1 MKRTAII
8 CIAVL
13 LLAAAG
19 SLFIY
24 RSHLRVEAGIVADFS
39 IHQLTTARLI
49 GSEAELIVDDAKH
62 QMVIASWITPIIKGN
77 QKCPANMEAVYNNL
91 KEKNINLLFRLDE
104 KGILTH
110 RTPEDKLKGV
120 TGRDFSFREYFR
132 EVKRTGEPYISG
144 MLLAG
149 GEDYREVEGRFK
161 TVFVAVALYNNGK
174 FAGVLGAALDFASML
189 EKRINVRTAG
199 LKGTGYCWII
209 DDRGI
214 FVAHPIKEFIGRD
227 AFSVRKERAPDISFE
242 KINRIMREKMMKGQF
257 GIDTYISGWHLGEKG
272 RIKKLIAYAPF
283 YLDGRQYSVAVAI
296 PEREV
301 VLLSRENFKDTL
313 ITMAFIIVAM
323 LSGILYILG
332 LDRRRI
338 KALKKET
345 ELAKEIKESRDYLQ
359 NLLETANDL
368 VYTVDI
374 NGNFT
379 YFNPRIEDYGY
390 TPGELM
396 GKRFLTILSEKH
408 HGRRFEKSIREK
420 VRQVYEVELK
430 TKDGAIRICRIST
443 SPLMDQNGGIT
454 GLIATVRDIT
464 ESEQEKTEII
474 YLKEYSE
481 KIVASIPSS
490 LLVLDRDLNI
500 KSVNRTYREI
510 RGIGD
515 DDVTGKNIREV
526 FPGDLLEEGGL
537 LQAFEEVVE
546 TGETR
551 RLYDVKHVSSDHPE
565 KILNITVSGI
575 RRAEEEEE
583 EEEDIILVIEDVTER
598 ARLAE
603 EIRQA
608 KNFMEAIFGTTLDPV
623 ITTDRRGTLTF
634 ANRAATKALGYEKEE
649 LEGKHVSMF
658 YDMGIERAKD
668 IMELLTEDR
677 ELRNYRMKLLT
688 REKRKIPVSLSGSLL
703 RDNRGEVTG
712 TLGFLRDIT
721 DLVQAE
727 EEIRKKNKELE
738 SFVYTISH
746 DLRAPV
752 ISIQGFS
759 SILLS
764 DFQDKLDDTGKRY
777 LTRIRANV
785 RQMEILIDDLLELSR
800 IGRIAGA
807 FEDVPSAEIIRD
819 VLDVLGPQLKKR
831 GIKVNVQSGLPV
843 IHCKKTRIYQVFENL
858 IQNSIKY
865 MGDAESPVIE
875 VGCKKTDGFHEFY
888 VKDNGIGI
896 DPQYHQKIF
905 QIFQRLKEVDAKGTG
920 IGLAIVERIA
930 EFHGGSVRVES
941 EKGKGA
947 TFWFTVGTGGRLKA
961 EG

>member
-174 FAGVLGAALDFASML
+174 FAGVLGADLDFASML

-583 EEEDIILVIEDVTER
+583 DIILVIEDVTER

-831 GIKVNVQSGLPV
+831 GIKVNVQRGLPV
-843 IHCKKTRIYQVFENL
+843 IHCEKTRIYQVFENL

>member
-77 QKCPANMEAVYNNL
+77 EKCPANMEAVYNNL

-338 KALKKET
+338 EALKKEAG
-345 ELAKEIKESRDYLQ
+345 LAEEVRESEEKYRGLFE
-359 NLLETANDL
+359 NSIEA
-368 VYTVDI
+368 VFTVDI
-374 NGNFT
+374 EGNFAS
-379 YFNPRIEDYGY
+379 FNKVLEKLSGYPAEELSGLNYRKLVTRETGDYIFQQYNELFRTGKPIRGLSYEVTRKNGERRTIEGYVALMKRGNRIEGFQ
-390 TPGELM
+390 GSL
-396 GKRFLTILSEKH
+396 
-408 HGRRFEKSIREK
+408 
-420 VRQVYEVELK
+420 
-430 TKDGAIRICRIST
+430 
-443 SPLMDQNGGIT
+443 
-454 GLIATVRDIT
+454 RDIT
-464 ESEQEKTEII
+464 EREQEKTEII

-551 RLYDVKHVSSDHPE
+551 RLYDVKHVSSDHSE

-598 ARLAE
+598 ARLA
-603 EIRQA
+603 
-608 KNFMEAIFGTTLDPV
+608 
-623 ITTDRRGTLTF
+623 
-634 ANRAATKALGYEKEE
+634 
-649 LEGKHVSMF
+649 
-658 YDMGIERAKD
+658 
-668 IMELLTEDR
+668 
-677 ELRNYRMKLLT
+677 
-688 REKRKIPVSLSGSLL
+688 
-703 RDNRGEVTG
+703 
-712 TLGFLRDIT
+712 
-721 DLVQAE
+721 

-831 GIKVNVQSGLPV
+831 GIKVNVQRGLPV
-843 IHCKKTRIYQVFENL
+843 IHCEKTRIYQVFENL

-888 VKDNGIGI
+888 VRDNGIGI

-905 QIFQRLKEVDAKGTG
+905 QIFQRLKEADAKGTG

-961 EG
+961 EGCRVFI

>member
-1 MKRTAII
+1 
-8 CIAVL
+8 
-13 LLAAAG
+13 
-19 SLFIY
+19 
-24 RSHLRVEAGIVADFS
+24 
-39 IHQLTTARLI
+39 
-49 GSEAELIVDDAKH
+49 
-62 QMVIASWITPIIKGN
+62 
-77 QKCPANMEAVYNNL
+77 
-91 KEKNINLLFRLDE
+91 
-104 KGILTH
+104 
-110 RTPEDKLKGV
+110 
-120 TGRDFSFREYFR
+120 
-132 EVKRTGEPYISG
+132 
-144 MLLAG
+144 
-149 GEDYREVEGRFK
+149 
-161 TVFVAVALYNNGK
+161 
-174 FAGVLGAALDFASML
+174 
-189 EKRINVRTAG
+189 
-199 LKGTGYCWII
+199 
-209 DDRGI
+209 
-214 FVAHPIKEFIGRD
+214 
-227 AFSVRKERAPDISFE
+227 
-242 KINRIMREKMMKGQF
+242 
-257 GIDTYISGWHLGEKG
+257 
-272 RIKKLIAYAPF
+272 
-283 YLDGRQYSVAVAI
+283 VAVAI

-338 KALKKET
+338 EALKKEAG
-345 ELAKEIKESRDYLQ
+345 LAEEVRESEEKYRGLFE
-359 NLLETANDL
+359 NSIEA
-368 VYTVDI
+368 VFTVDI
-374 NGNFT
+374 EGNFAS
-379 YFNPRIEDYGY
+379 FNKVLEKLSGYPAEELSGLNYRKLVTRETGDYIFQQYNELFRTGKPIRGLSYEVTRKNGERRTIEGYVALMKRGNRIEGFQ
-390 TPGELM
+390 GSL
-396 GKRFLTILSEKH
+396 
-408 HGRRFEKSIREK
+408 
-420 VRQVYEVELK
+420 
-430 TKDGAIRICRIST
+430 
-443 SPLMDQNGGIT
+443 
-454 GLIATVRDIT
+454 RDIT
-464 ESEQEKTEII
+464 EREQEKTEII

-746 DLRAPV
+746 DLRAPI

-764 DFQDKLDDTGKRY
+764 DSQYELDDTGKRY
-777 LTRIRANV
+777 LTRIQANV
-785 RQMEILIDDLLELSR
+785 RQMEILIDDLLEFSR

-831 GIKVNVQSGLPV
+831 GIKVNVQRGLPV
-843 IHCKKTRIYQVFENL
+843 IHCEKTRIYQVFENL

-905 QIFQRLKEVDAKGTG
+905 QIFQRLKEADAKGTG

-941 EKGKGA
+941 ERGKGA

>member
-583 EEEDIILVIEDVTER
+583 EEDIILVIEDVTER
-598 ARLAE
+598 ARLA
-603 EIRQA
+603 
-608 KNFMEAIFGTTLDPV
+608 
-623 ITTDRRGTLTF
+623 
-634 ANRAATKALGYEKEE
+634 
-649 LEGKHVSMF
+649 
-658 YDMGIERAKD
+658 
-668 IMELLTEDR
+668 
-677 ELRNYRMKLLT
+677 
-688 REKRKIPVSLSGSLL
+688 
-703 RDNRGEVTG
+703 
-712 TLGFLRDIT
+712 
-721 DLVQAE
+721 